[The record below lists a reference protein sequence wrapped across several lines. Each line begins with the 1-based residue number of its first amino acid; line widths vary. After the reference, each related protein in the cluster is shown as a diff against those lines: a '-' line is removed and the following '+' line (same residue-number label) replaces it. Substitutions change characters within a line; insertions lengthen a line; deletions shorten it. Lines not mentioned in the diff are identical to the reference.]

1 MVVSCVEDKPNHKNG
16 YRAHPHN
23 LVGKNSKKG
32 VFSKEI
38 DSETMTATFQNLGV
52 QCVTRKNAENSMKI
66 REQNKVDP
74 FKCGFDYA
82 NLNSFNLNAVRLCFQ
97 VFLRTGPGP
106 KDLFA
111 LDPVVSD
118 VIYDAKAYK
127 ELTIVNVS
135 DNCAPVEG
143 GKKLLLFCERVSRD
157 DIEIRFRYQDRSKY
171 ENKTT
176 SHCRNFIV
184 FLSLRFYVKLI
195 FEIFEEQNVPF

>member
-23 LVGKNSKKG
+23 LVGKSSKKG

-111 LDPVVSD
+111 LDPAVSD

-184 FLSLRFYVKLI
+184 FLSLRFYVK
-195 FEIFEEQNVPF
+195 